1 MKSLLSKY
9 HWLYVAVVCCV
20 LLVACEP
27 GDEPTNGNAITF
39 KNGQKRA
46 SIADDDANARLFA
59 YRTTANGSEWLYGEA
74 NKGVN
79 ASLTNIVFENSKANL
94 TIGDNR
100 SIPWTNARYNFFAI
114 YSPTFGTFTNNEPQ
128 FTDGS
133 FCFPYSIPGNGTGT
147 NLELWSAHIFNEW
160 HLATETN
167 PVVLEFNHILS
178 KINFNVKKHSE
189 NSEDTIKVTKISIG
203 KIYTSGVYTLS
214 ATDETWI
221 FRTAEDATIKDT
233 TTTLVFSSFDNPSI
247 EVVGTDVLPN
257 GFLVIPQTIRA
268 NTIDVVINYTY
279 KAEGD
284 TDTEE
289 KTATA
294 KLPASTSWLVGKNY
308 VYNLLLSATT
318 NNIYFSTP
326 TISDW
331 GQTQAT
337 GTIIIK

>member
-9 HWLYVAVVCCV
+9 NWLYVAVVCCV

-27 GDEPTNGNAITF
+27 SEEPTNGNAITF
-39 KNGQKRA
+39 KNGQMRA
-46 SIADDDANARLFA
+46 SIADADANARLFA
-59 YRTTANGSEWLYGEA
+59 YRTDADGSEWLYGVA
-74 NKGVN
+74 NRGVN
-79 ASLTNIVFENSKANL
+79 TSLSNIDFENSKANL

-100 SIPWTNARYNFFAI
+100 SILWTNARYNFFAI
-114 YSPTFGTFTNNEPQ
+114 YSPTSGTFTNNEPQ

-133 FCFPYSIPGNGTGT
+133 FEFPYTISGNGTGT

-189 NSEDTIKVTKISIG
+189 NSEDEIKVTNISID

-221 FRTAEDATIKDT
+221 FRTAEDAPIKDI
-233 TTTLVFSSFDNPSI
+233 TTTLEFSFDNCPI
-247 EVVGTDVLPN
+247 DVVGTDVLPN

-279 KAEGD
+279 KAKED
-284 TDTEE
+284 EHTET
-289 KTATA
+289 KVATA

-308 VYNLLLSATT
+308 VYNLLLSAET